1 MIKTNLETFSE
12 KVAAN
17 ALGLDVAD
25 LNNETKLRGF
35 DIVAILELIQ
45 VIGQIVTAVMEM
57 CPQQN
62 DLTKSVSNPTWMQRV
77 LFRVAVTREINKLGN
92 AKLRGMSGKISNAY
106 FVEAG
111 KMNEAEVA
119 KVIEEVT
126 VLDNWLI

>member
-17 ALGLDVAD
+17 ALGVDVAD

-62 DLTKSVSNPTWMQRV
+62 DLAKAVSNPTWMQKV
-77 LFRVAVTREINKLGN
+77 LFRVAVSREINKLGN
-92 AKLRGMSGKISNAY
+92 PKLRGMSGKIATAY
-106 FVEAG
+106 FTEAS
-111 KMNEAEVA
+111 KMTEPEIV
-119 KVIEEVT
+119 KVVEEVT
-126 VLDNWLI
+126 VLDNWLV